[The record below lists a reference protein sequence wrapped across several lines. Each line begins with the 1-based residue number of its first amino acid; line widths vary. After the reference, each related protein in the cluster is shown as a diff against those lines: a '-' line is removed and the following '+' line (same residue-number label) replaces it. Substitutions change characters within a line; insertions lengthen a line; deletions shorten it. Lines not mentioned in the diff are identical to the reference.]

1 PKGVTEKTPAAGHS
15 LTLTVDEFIQYVAEK
30 ELEDAV
36 TAARAKAGTVIVME
50 PRTGAVLAMA
60 LSPKFDPNTVTGVP
74 PDRWRNRA
82 LTDTYEPGSTAKV
95 IVAAAA
101 LEEKVMRPETQVYG
115 ENGRM
120 EIAGTT
126 IHDHDRSAWMT
137 FAEIIEHS
145 SNIGAVKT
153 AMALGDLR
161 LYRYLKAFGFGE
173 RTEIDLPGEVAGL
186 IKEPKSW
193 GRRSLASMAI
203 GQEIGITSLQLVTA
217 ISAVA
222 NGGRLMRP
230 YVVSEIRDAEGVI
243 VDRTEPLARRRP
255 ISAQTARILTGM
267 LEGVI
272 TRGTGSKAAVPGYRV
287 AGKTGTAQKINPQ
300 TGRYSQ
306 TLFVGSFAGYAPAD
320 DPRIAIV
327 VVIDEPRT
335 EAWGGV
341 VAAPVFRRIAE
352 QILPYLGVPSQERT
366 RLAFA
371 MADRTNVS
379 LP

>member
-1 PKGVTEKTPAAGHS
+1 M
-15 LTLTVDEFIQYVAEK
+15 
-30 ELEDAV
+30 

-60 LSPKFDPNTVTGVP
+60 LSPKFDPNALTGVP

-126 IHDHDRSAWMT
+126 IHDHDRSGWMT

-153 AMALGDLR
+153 AMALGDRR

-193 GRRSLASMAI
+193 GDGRWRLWRSGRRSAS
-203 GQEIGITSLQLVTA
+203 
-217 ISAVA
+217 
-222 NGGRLMRP
+222 RL
-230 YVVSEIRDAEGVI
+230 S
-243 VDRTEPLARRRP
+243 
-255 ISAQTARILTGM
+255 S
-267 LEGVI
+267 
-272 TRGTGSKAAVPGYRV
+272 
-287 AGKTGTAQKINPQ
+287 
-300 TGRYSQ
+300 
-306 TLFVGSFAGYAPAD
+306 
-320 DPRIAIV
+320 
-327 VVIDEPRT
+327 
-335 EAWGGV
+335 W
-341 VAAPVFRRIAE
+341 
-352 QILPYLGVPSQERT
+352 
-366 RLAFA
+366 
-371 MADRTNVS
+371 
-379 LP
+379 